1 MVGGTRVL
9 PCGVRSFLRSS
20 ETPAP
25 GACPCESLGLHFQVR
40 PWEPSPF
47 PSCTRGNPDCSGEN
61 LGEVSGEA
69 LCPRSPSLRILGG
82 GVPSAG

>member
-1 MVGGTRVL
+1 MGGARVL
-9 PCGVRSFLRSS
+9 PSEVRSFFRSS

-25 GACPCESLGLHFQVR
+25 GVCLCGSFELHFQVR
-40 PWEPSPF
+40 PWEPSPV

-69 LCPRSPSLRILGG
+69 SCPRGPSLRILGVG